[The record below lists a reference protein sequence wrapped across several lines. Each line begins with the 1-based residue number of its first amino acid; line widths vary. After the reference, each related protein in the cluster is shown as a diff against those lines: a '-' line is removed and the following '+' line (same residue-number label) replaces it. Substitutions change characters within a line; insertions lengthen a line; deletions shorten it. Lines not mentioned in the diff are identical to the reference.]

1 MTSDSEADDLIK
13 RLHYLQHS
21 DNERVSDALPNS
33 TVDTHNTCRANERRT
48 LLYNIQYNT
57 LLFMIT
63 DLKENTAVTLFLCS
77 CSMKITIGSPTV
89 LNVESY

>member
-1 MTSDSEADDLIK
+1 MNAYLIHSQIQPWIHITLAVPMKDDHCCMI
-13 RLHYLQHS
+13 
-21 DNERVSDALPNS
+21 
-33 TVDTHNTCRANERRT
+33 C
-48 LLYNIQYNT
+48 IQYNT